1 MPSGRRKVK
10 ASEASEAVAAW
21 RASKRSLSD
30 WCAAEGIDGRSLGYW
45 AGRLSAEPVAIR
57 VVEVSAPPG
66 APALPASR
74 GPSLRL
80 HVAGMTVEIPDGF
93 CRATLTEV
101 LSVVRGC

>member
-1 MPSGRRKVK
+1 MLSGRRKVK

-57 VVEVSAPPG
+57 VVEVSAPPA
-66 APALPASR
+66 APAPP

-93 CRATLTEV
+93 SRSTLTEV